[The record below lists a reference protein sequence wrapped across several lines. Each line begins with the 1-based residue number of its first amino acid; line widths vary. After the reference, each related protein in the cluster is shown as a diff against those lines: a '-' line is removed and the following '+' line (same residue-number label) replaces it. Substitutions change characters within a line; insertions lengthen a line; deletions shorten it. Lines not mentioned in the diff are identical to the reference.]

1 MSAKRKTSKEPT
13 VAQLR
18 AELKKKKL
26 LTTGKK
32 SDLKKRLEMYNM
44 SKAELQKR
52 AKAKKLPTTGT
63 KAVLVRRIQSGRA
76 VPPRCCNEPK
86 RARRFPRKTTPARC
100 TTDAKGK
107 KYYFKGNS
115 PHKRITNAKAK
126 RIGSQSCR
134 PSTPRA
140 LKRTPAVKEGMFS
153 KYANRASKAKSLRE
167 SLRAEGE
174 LAVEE
179 GLISRYVSALRAES
193 LRESMRRGE
202 YDEKSLDELNP
213 KASADLRRSK
223 AEVRADMLRDS
234 ASGDLSLV
242 KVALDEDGSPLFV
255 SVLEDKLEVPA
266 SDVDLYDTHA
276 VLKVEK
282 LATVPAESAAKLKG
296 RSDLPRVPNASLIP
310 N

>member
-1 MSAKRKTSKEPT
+1 MAAKRKTSKEPT

-18 AELKKKKL
+18 TELKKKKL
-26 LTTGKK
+26 PTSGKK
-32 SDLKKRLEMYNM
+32 KDLQDRLKMYNM
-44 SKAELQKR
+44 SKTELQKK

-86 RARRFPRKTTPARC
+86 KAKKARKATPARC
-100 TTDAKGK
+100 TTDAKGR

-126 RIGSQSCR
+126 RIGSQRCR

-140 LKRTPAVKEGMFS
+140 RKRTPAVKEGLFS
-153 KYANRASKAKSLRE
+153 KYVDRASRAKSLRE
-167 SLRAEGE
+167 SLGAERE
-174 LAVEE
+174 LAAEE
-179 GLISRYVSALRAES
+179 GLFSKYVGASRADS

-223 AEVRADMLRDS
+223 ADVRADMLRDS
-234 ASGDLSLV
+234 ASGDLSLL
-242 KVALDEDGSPLFV
+242 KVALADDGTPLFV
-255 SVLEDKLEVPA
+255 SVLEDKLEVPEG
-266 SDVDLYDTHA
+266 DVNLYDSYA
-276 VLKVEK
+276 VRDVEK
-282 LATVPAESAAKLKG
+282 LATAPAADASGLKG
-296 RSDLPRVPNASLIP
+296 REDLPPVLNASLIP